1 MKEAAT
7 QKSKKGN
14 GSANMDGMMA
24 NAHAEQSVDAPRP
37 EELIAVAAYF
47 RAEQRGFAPG
57 NEMLDW
63 FQAEAE
69 FKSRSSDAD

>member
-1 MKEAAT
+1 MKAGT
-7 QKSKKGN
+7 FQKSKKGN
-14 GSANMDGMMA
+14 GSANMGGMMA
-24 NAHAEQSVDAPRP
+24 NAHTEQSVDAPRP
-37 EELIAVAAYF
+37 EEMIAVAAYF

-69 FKSRSSDAD
+69 FNSGSSDTD

>member
-1 MKEAAT
+1 MKAGT
-7 QKSKKGN
+7 FQKGKKGDR
-14 GSANMDGMMA
+14 SANMAGMMA
-24 NAHAEQSVDAPRP
+24 NADAERSLEAPRK

-69 FKSRSSDAD
+69 FKSGSSAAD